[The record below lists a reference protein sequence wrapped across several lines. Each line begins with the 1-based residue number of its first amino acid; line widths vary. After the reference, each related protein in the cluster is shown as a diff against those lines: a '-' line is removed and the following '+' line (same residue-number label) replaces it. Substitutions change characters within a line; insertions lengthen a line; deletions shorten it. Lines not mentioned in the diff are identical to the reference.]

1 MLAVRQDSLGHIQ
14 YILKSD
20 LRWIP
25 WYELYLNNKG
35 NFERVEKGIRQ
46 IRSNGLP
53 VWLVI
58 FPEGTR
64 YNLIKNQDVIEKTV
78 WYQLEHFLL

>member
-25 WYELYLNNKG
+25 WYELYLNDKG
-35 NFERVEKGIRQ
+35 NLERVEKGIRQ
-46 IRSNGLP
+46 IRSNGFTCLICYIS
-53 VWLVI
+53 W
-58 FPEGTR
+58 R
-64 YNLIKNQDVIEKTV
+64 YSI
-78 WYQLEHFLL
+78 